1 MFQHQGAIFIGF
13 IKNKESYIQ
22 HVLQVPVT
30 LPVIK
35 NLKILQLQLL
45 TSTVHTAVIT
55 TYIDGP
61 LVLFKSQLFIFSS
74 LCIQTS
80 LKYMIQCDLS
90 CSGCISCHS
99 TKCIPVVFVFDKHQL
114 GSYIFW

>member
-1 MFQHQGAIFIGF
+1 MKINRTDHKPHFILHINYNMFRHQGAIFIGF

-35 NLKILQLQLL
+35 NLKILQLQMLN
-45 TSTVHTAVIT
+45 STVHTAVIT

-74 LCIQTS
+74 FCIQTS
-80 LKYMIQCDLS
+80 LTIDDPM
-90 CSGCISCHS
+90 
-99 TKCIPVVFVFDKHQL
+99 
-114 GSYIFW
+114 